1 MYNKGELGREVM
13 LDDANPHDV
22 NRIRAFLQKEQK
34 KRLPY
39 LSGIKICNY
48 WMYVIRQYTN
58 QKYKNIES
66 LTVALDTHVC
76 KATFQI
82 GLIIEEE
89 FKSSQVQAIV
99 IERWQTL
106 LKHTKYKPIDVH
118 TPLWL

>member
-39 LSGIKICNY
+39 LSGIKICN

-66 LTVALDTHVC
+66 LAVALDTHVC
-76 KATFQI
+76 KATFQLD
-82 GLIIEEE
+82 LITEEE
-89 FKSSQVQAIV
+89 FKSSQVQAIM
-99 IERWQTL
+99 IKRWQTL
-106 LKHTKYKPIDVH
+106 LKHTKYNPIDVH

>member
-1 MYNKGELGREVM
+1 MYNKGELGGEVM
-13 LDDANPHDV
+13 PDDANSNDV

-39 LSGIKICNY
+39 LSGIKICY
-48 WMYVIRQYTN
+48 YRMYVIGQYTN
-58 QKYKNIES
+58 QIYKNIES

-76 KATFQI
+76 KATFQL
-82 GLIIEEE
+82 GLITEEE

-106 LKHTKYKPIDVH
+106 LKHTKYKLIDVH